1 MLNNNETH
9 LKFFGIGKVLPY
21 LGHVKR
27 QIAVMLIAAFLGS
40 LADILLPQFQKY
52 ALDTFVAGKDFGTV
66 GIFSVFY
73 VLTLLGAAIVNYISC
88 ALATT
93 VEMRINQ
100 KFRNMLFTHLQILS
114 LSYYSRNSVGYIHS
128 RLMSDTSKIGELFS
142 WSLFDTVWRILNL
155 LGFTAAMFYMNAHL
169 ALLVVSVL
177 PLLVILFSIFQKKLV
192 RVNREIREC
201 NSKITGKFNEGIVG
215 AKTIKSLAIEP
226 EMEKRFSS
234 ETETMY
240 KKTIRAARLHG
251 LFSGFMDFGASAAI
265 AIVLWKGGYIAES
278 DIGTFSVFMTYA
290 GNMVEPVRYLVK
302 VIFRLITSQVN
313 IERVT
318 NLLETKPLVTDSD
331 EVREKYGGIFD
342 PKKENWEPLSGDI
355 EFSHVFFTYP
365 DGSEEVLSD
374 FSLKIPEGSHIAI
387 VGETGAGKSTLVNLL
402 CRFYEPTKGEILIGG
417 RNLKERSVLWL
428 HSQIGYVLQSPHL
441 FSGTLR
447 DNFLSVKPEATE
459 EEINSALRLVNAD
472 ELVSHLPDGL
482 DTPVGEGGD
491 ILSVGEKQLI
501 SFARAVLSDPK
512 ILILDEA
519 TASVDTL
526 TEGKIQSAMEAITEG
541 RTSVMI
547 AHRLS
552 TVKDSD
558 LILAVKDGKI
568 AEMGTHDELLQRGG
582 YYKELYTRQFEEDIT
597 SEILK

>member
-1 MLNNNETH
+1 MKNNETH
-9 LKFFGIGKVLPY
+9 LKFFGIGSVLPY
-21 LGHVKR
+21 LGHVKG
-27 QIAVMLIAAFLGS
+27 QIIIMLTAAFLGS

-52 ALDTFVAGKDFGTV
+52 ALDEFVTEKNFSAV
-66 GIFSVFY
+66 GIFTVAY
-73 VLTLLGAAIVNYISC
+73 LLTLLGAAIVNYISC
-88 ALATT
+88 SLATT

-100 KFRNMLFTHLQILS
+100 RFRNTLFTHLQTLS
-114 LSYYSRNSVGYIHS
+114 LSYYNQNSVGYIHS
-128 RLMSDTSKIGELFS
+128 RLMSDTSRIGSLFS
-142 WSLFDTVWRILNL
+142 WTLFDAFWRLLNL
-155 LGFTAAMFYMNAHL
+155 LGFTAVMFYMNARL
-169 ALLVVSVL
+169 ALLVLSVL
-177 PLLVILFSIFQKKLV
+177 PLLVILFAVFQAKLIG
-192 RVNREIREC
+192 VNREIRES

-226 EMEKRFSS
+226 EMAKRFCG

-240 KKTIRAARLHG
+240 KKSVRAARLHG

-290 GNMVEPVRYLVK
+290 GNMIEPVRFLVR
-302 VIFRLITSQVN
+302 IFAQLITTQVN

-331 EVREKYGGIFD
+331 EVRKKYGGIFD
-342 PKKENWEPLSGDI
+342 PKKENWESVSGDI
-355 EFSHVFFTYP
+355 CFSHVYFTYP
-365 DGSEEVLSD
+365 DGNEEVLSD
-374 FSLKIPEGSHIAI
+374 FSLNIKEGAHIAI

-402 CRFYEPTKGEILIGG
+402 CRFYEPTKGKILIGG
-417 RNLKERSVLWL
+417 RDIKERSALWL
-428 HSQIGYVLQSPHL
+428 HSQIGYVLQTPHL

-447 DNFLSVKPEATE
+447 DNLLSVKPDATE
-459 EEINSALRLVNAD
+459 EEIASALRLVNAD
-472 ELVSHLPDGL
+472 EIVSRLPDGI

-526 TEGKIQSAMEAITEG
+526 TEGKIQSAMESITKN

-552 TVKDSD
+552 TVKEAD
-558 LILAVKDGKI
+558 LIIAVKDGVI
-568 AEMGTHDELLQRGG
+568 AEMGTHSGLLKKGG
-582 YYKELYTRQFEEDIT
+582 YYKELYTRQFEEDVT
-597 SEILK
+597 NEILK

>member
-1 MLNNNETH
+1 MNNNETH
-9 LKFFGIGKVLPY
+9 LKFFGVGKVIPY
-21 LGHVKR
+21 LGHVKG
-27 QIAVMLIAAFLGS
+27 QIAVMLTAAFLGS
-40 LADILLPQFQKY
+40 MADILLPQFQKY
-52 ALDTFVAGKDFGTV
+52 ALDTFVTEKEFSTV
-66 GIFSVFY
+66 GIFTIAY
-73 VLTLLGAAIVNYISC
+73 LLTLLGTGVVNYISC
-88 ALATT
+88 SLATT

-100 KFRNMLFTHLQILS
+100 RFRNMLFTHLQTLS
-114 LSYYSRNSVGYIHS
+114 LSYYNQNSVGYIHS
-128 RLMSDTSKIGELFS
+128 RLMSDTSRIGELFS
-142 WSLFDTVWRILNL
+142 WSLFDTLWRILNL

-169 ALLVVSVL
+169 ALLVLSVL
-177 PLLVILFSIFQKKLV
+177 PLLVVLFALFQTRLV
-192 RVNREIREC
+192 RVNREIRES
-201 NSKITGKFNEGIVG
+201 NSRITGKFNEAIVG

-226 EMEKRFSS
+226 EMAERFFG

-240 KKTIRAARLHG
+240 KKSVHAARLHG

-265 AIVLWKGGYIAES
+265 AIVLWKGGYIAKS

-302 VIFRLITSQVN
+302 VIFRLINCQVN

-318 NLLETKPLVTDSD
+318 NLLETEPLVKDSD
-331 EVREKYGGIFD
+331 IVTEKYGGIFD
-342 PKKENWEPLSGDI
+342 PKKENWEPVAGDI
-355 EFSHVFFTYP
+355 EFSHVSFTYP
-365 DGSEEVLSD
+365 DGDEEVLSD
-374 FSLKIPEGSHIAI
+374 FSLNIPEGAHIAI

-402 CRFYEPTKGEILIGG
+402 CRFYEPTKGKILIGG
-417 RNLKERSVLWL
+417 RDLKERSLLWL
-428 HSQIGYVLQSPHL
+428 HSQIGYVLQTPHL

-447 DNFLSVKPEATE
+447 ENLLSVKPDATDE
-459 EEINSALRLVNAD
+459 ELSAALCSVNAD
-472 ELVSHLPDGL
+472 EVVSRLPDGL

-501 SFARAVLSDPK
+501 SFARAVLSDPR

-526 TEGKIQSAMEAITEG
+526 TEGKIQSAMESITKG

-552 TVKDSD
+552 TVKDAD

-568 AEMGTHDELLQRGG
+568 AEMGTHSELLEKGG

-597 SEILK
+597 NEILK